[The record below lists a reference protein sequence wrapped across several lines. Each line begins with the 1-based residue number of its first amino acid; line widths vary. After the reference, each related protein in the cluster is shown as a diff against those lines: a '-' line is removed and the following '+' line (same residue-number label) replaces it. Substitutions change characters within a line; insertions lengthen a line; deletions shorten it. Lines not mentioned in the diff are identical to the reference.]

1 MAELQYA
8 CETPRLL
15 LLQYACETPRLL
27 LLQYAWETPL
37 ILASVCLGYTSHSTA
52 SICLPHTD
60 IAIAARGEATAIA
73 VTEAHECT
81 YNDIA
86 CLRLVHEQSF
96 SVELRHTVPP
106 LPIAHDTYV
115 YTLRH

>member
-1 MAELQYA
+1 M
-8 CETPRLL
+8 
-15 LLQYACETPRLL
+15 
-27 LLQYAWETPL
+27 
-37 ILASVCLGYTSHSTA
+37 
-52 SICLPHTD
+52 
-60 IAIAARGEATAIA
+60 ARGEATAIA

-86 CLRLVHEQSF
+86 CLCLVYEQSF
-96 SVELRHTVPP
+96 SVALRHTVPP